1 MLYLSKS
8 KYTRA
13 LQCPKML
20 WMDMYKKDEAFED
33 PSLQEI
39 YERGTDVGA
48 LARGY
53 FGNFSLVD
61 ETDNKRQM
69 MNETQKYI
77 EAGAVNIAEASFS
90 FNGLFC
96 SVDILHKNPY
106 GWDIVEVKSSTH
118 VKAVHLDDMAYQ
130 CYVLKN
136 CGLNI
141 TGVYLMHLNS
151 KYVRRGELDL
161 QQLFTVEDCTEKI
174 NMKLPYVGQN
184 IQQIE
189 QFFARTDDF
198 EPEYDIGLHCEGPY
212 ECAYKNYCTRNLP
225 SPNVFDIRCRFATKK
240 KYLLYYDGIIS
251 FEDVLA
257 HKTKLNERQLLQVES
272 EVYNKPP
279 TVDKN
284 KIRVFLD
291 GLTYPLY
298 HLDFETFMQG
308 VPEYDGISPYMQI
321 PFQYSLHIQH
331 EKCGECEH
339 REHLGKEGT
348 DTRRAL
354 AEQLCRDIPMNVCSL
369 AYNSGF
375 EKGVIKNLA
384 DEYPDLAEHLMNIY
398 DNIQDLAIPFQNFYY
413 YQKEFYGRYTIKLVL
428 PAMCPNDPEL
438 DYHNLE
444 QIQNGSTASTTFA
457 KLHTKSP
464 EEIERTR
471 QNLLKYCG
479 LDTLAMVKILEKLY
493 ELIE

>member
-1 MLYLSKS
+1 MLS
-8 KYTRA
+8 
-13 LQCPKML
+13 
-20 WMDMYKKDEAFED
+20 
-33 PSLQEI
+33 
-39 YERGTDVGA
+39 
-48 LARGY
+48 
-53 FGNFSLVD
+53 
-61 ETDNKRQM
+61 
-69 MNETQKYI
+69 
-77 EAGAVNIAEASFS
+77 
-90 FNGLFC
+90 
-96 SVDILHKNPY
+96 
-106 GWDIVEVKSSTH
+106 
-118 VKAVHLDDMAYQ
+118 
-130 CYVLKN
+130 
-136 CGLNI
+136 
-141 TGVYLMHLNS
+141 
-151 KYVRRGELDL
+151 
-161 QQLFTVEDCTEKI
+161 
-174 NMKLPYVGQN
+174 
-184 IQQIE
+184 
-189 QFFARTDDF
+189 
-198 EPEYDIGLHCEGPY
+198 
-212 ECAYKNYCTRNLP
+212 
-225 SPNVFDIRCRFATKK
+225 
-240 KYLLYYDGIIS
+240 
-251 FEDVLA
+251 

-272 EVYNKPP
+272 EVFNKPP
-279 TVDKN
+279 TADKN
-284 KIRVFLD
+284 KIKAFLD

-308 VPEYDGISPYMQI
+308 IPEYDGISPYMQI

-354 AEQLCRDIPMNVCSL
+354 AEQLCRDIPKDVCSL

-384 DEYPDLAEHLMNIY
+384 DEYPDLAEHLMNIH
-398 DNIQDLAIPFQNFYY
+398 DSIQDLAIPFQNFYY

-444 QIQNGSTASTTFA
+444 QIQNGTDASTTFA

-493 ELIE
+493 KLCR

>member
-1 MLYLSKS
+1 MYLSKS

-69 MNETQKYI
+69 MDDTQKYI

-90 FNGLFC
+90 YNGLFC

-106 GWDIVEVKSSTH
+106 GWDIVEVKSSTR

-136 CGLNI
+136 CGFSI
-141 TGVYLMHLNS
+141 TGVYLMHLNG

-161 QQLFTVEDCTEKI
+161 QQLFTVEDCTERI

-212 ECAYKNYCTRNLP
+212 ECVYKNYCTRNLS
-225 SPNVFDIRCRFATKK
+225 SPNVFDIR
-240 KYLLYYDGIIS
+240 
-251 FEDVLA
+251 
-257 HKTKLNERQLLQVES
+257 
-272 EVYNKPP
+272 
-279 TVDKN
+279 
-284 KIRVFLD
+284 
-291 GLTYPLY
+291 
-298 HLDFETFMQG
+298 
-308 VPEYDGISPYMQI
+308 
-321 PFQYSLHIQH
+321 
-331 EKCGECEH
+331 
-339 REHLGKEGT
+339 
-348 DTRRAL
+348 
-354 AEQLCRDIPMNVCSL
+354 
-369 AYNSGF
+369 
-375 EKGVIKNLA
+375 
-384 DEYPDLAEHLMNIY
+384 
-398 DNIQDLAIPFQNFYY
+398 
-413 YQKEFYGRYTIKLVL
+413 
-428 PAMCPNDPEL
+428 
-438 DYHNLE
+438 
-444 QIQNGSTASTTFA
+444 
-457 KLHTKSP
+457 
-464 EEIERTR
+464 
-471 QNLLKYCG
+471 
-479 LDTLAMVKILEKLY
+479 
-493 ELIE
+493 

>member
-1 MLYLSKS
+1 MYLSKS

-69 MNETQKYI
+69 MDDTQKYI

-90 FNGLFC
+90 YNGLFC

-106 GWDIVEVKSSTH
+106 GWDIVEVKSSTR

-141 TGVYLMHLNS
+141 TGVYLMHLNG

-240 KYLLYYDGIIS
+240 KYQLYYDGIIS
-251 FEDVLA
+251 FEDVLE

-308 VPEYDGISPYMQI
+308 VPEYDGISPYRQI

-354 AEQLCRDIPMNVCSL
+354 AEQLCRDIPKDVCSL

-444 QIQNGSTASTTFA
+444 QIQNGTDASTTFA
-457 KLHTKSP
+457 KLHTKSL
-464 EEIERTR
+464 EEIAITR
-471 QNLLKYCG
+471 KNLLAYCK

-493 ELIE
+493 KFTE